1 MKEQKIIKELLNLID
16 KYDNNETSKSITLDV
31 EILDSF
37 VLITKLHTKGEV
49 NKWTPFYSGNTK
61 TVIIT
66 EEWYDGKV
74 VNAWIVA
81 EN

>member
-1 MKEQKIIKELLNLID
+1 MYAVESTQGGLHLSQTEPAKEQDASRLNRHELLNLID

-49 NKWTPFYSGNTK
+49 NK
-61 TVIIT
+61 
-66 EEWYDGKV
+66 
-74 VNAWIVA
+74 
-81 EN
+81 